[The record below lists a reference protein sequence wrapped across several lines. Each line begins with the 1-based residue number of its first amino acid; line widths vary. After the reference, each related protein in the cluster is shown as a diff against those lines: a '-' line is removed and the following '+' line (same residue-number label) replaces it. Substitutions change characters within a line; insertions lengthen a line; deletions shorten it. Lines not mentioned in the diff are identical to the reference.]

1 MDKLKIQ
8 YIAINKL
15 NPAKYNPRKIDPKN
29 LAMLKKSIECHGL
42 VDPIICNKDQTIIGG
57 HQRHRISIEL
67 GYETIP
73 VVYVDLHKK
82 DEKALNIALNNPSI
96 QGDWN
101 IGMLKD
107 LIQELDTGE
116 WDMELT
122 GFDESEIERLMNQT
136 PPPPDEGEPLDKNYF
151 ALKFEFPVK
160 DREKIENYI
169 AENGKEAL
177 SKLVIQRIKG
187 KI

>member
-1 MDKLKIQ
+1 ME
-8 YIAINKL
+8 L
-15 NPAKYNPRKIDPKN
+15 NPAKYNPRTINDSNYRK
-29 LAMLKKSIECHGL
+29 LKKIIETYGL

-67 GYETIP
+67 GYETVP

-101 IGMLKD
+101 VGMLKD

-177 SKLVIQRIKG
+177 SKLVMQRVRG